1 MIRSNPMKT
10 KLKRYLLMFKNL
22 YVMCCQM
29 DVNTQE
35 LQKMNRSYNFRNN
48 DGEKHGYD
56 LPWMLDDTP
65 GVIDRCGSDYGS
77 KKWPYCPGVDENNKM
92 DETDLDIMVFHRGV

>member
-1 MIRSNPMKT
+1 
-10 KLKRYLLMFKNL
+10 
-22 YVMCCQM
+22 
-29 DVNTQE
+29 
-35 LQKMNRSYNFRNN
+35 
-48 DGEKHGYD
+48 
-56 LPWMLDDTP
+56 MLDDTP